1 MYAIKINNICKTY
14 KIYKK
19 PFQRVIDLMFNKK
32 NYTEYEAL
40 KNINLE
46 IEKGEAVGVLG
57 KNGAGKSTLLKI
69 ITGVVKPTSGSIDI
83 DGKISAILELNSGF
97 DQELTGYENIYIK
110 GAILGFSKEEIDN
123 KVDEIIKFAD
133 IGKYINQP
141 VRTYSSGM
149 KSRLGFAIAVNVDP
163 DILIVDEALSVGDD
177 IFKTKCLAKMTEF
190 VKNGKT
196 IFFVS
201 HSLFTIKSFC
211 TKCAWIKDGE
221 LIAYGK
227 TGEVVPKYETYLKEE
242 KAKQKAKI
250 KKSSSGEALERK
262 DYIGIE
268 KFKVGK
274 PKSKFKYN
282 EDINYEFI
290 YNVKKEMDGLRWSF
304 TVWDAEKKE
313 LYSSDKMGDSYAVD
327 NSLGKHK
334 LKVVLKDLNLLP
346 GNYYL
351 SGEIRDVSGI
361 LYVGYANKKKF
372 IITDDGYHGT
382 GTVYINHEAENYKV
396 EGNENE

>member
-1 MYAIKINNICKTY
+1 M
-14 KIYKK
+14 
-19 PFQRVIDLMFNKK
+19 
-32 NYTEYEAL
+32 
-40 KNINLE
+40 
-46 IEKGEAVGVLG
+46 
-57 KNGAGKSTLLKI
+57 LKI
-69 ITGVVKPTSGSIDI
+69 ITGVVKPTSGTIDI

-110 GAILGFSKEEIDN
+110 GAILGYSKEEIDS
-123 KVDEIIKFAD
+123 KIDEIIKFAD

-177 IFKTKCLAKMTEF
+177 IFKTKCLAKMTDF

-221 LIAYGK
+221 LITYGK
-227 TGEVVPKYETYLKEE
+227 TGEVVDNYETYLKEE
-242 KAKQKAKI
+242 KAKQKAEI
-250 KKSSSGEALERK
+250 KKASKEEALERK

-268 KFKVGK
+268 KFKFGK
-274 PKSKFKYN
+274 PKAQFNFN
-282 EDINYEFI
+282 ENVNYEFV
-290 YNVKKEMDGLRWSF
+290 YDVKKEMDGLKWSF

-313 LYSSDKMGDSYAVD
+313 LY
-327 NSLGKHK
+327 
-334 LKVVLKDLNLLP
+334 
-346 GNYYL
+346 
-351 SGEIRDVSGI
+351 
-361 LYVGYANKKKF
+361 F
-372 IITDDGYHGT
+372 
-382 GTVYINHEAENYKV
+382 
-396 EGNENE
+396 

>member
-1 MYAIKINNICKTY
+1 M
-14 KIYKK
+14 
-19 PFQRVIDLMFNKK
+19 
-32 NYTEYEAL
+32 
-40 KNINLE
+40 
-46 IEKGEAVGVLG
+46 
-57 KNGAGKSTLLKI
+57 LKI

-201 HSLFTIKSFC
+201 HSLFTIKSF
-211 TKCAWIKDGE
+211 
-221 LIAYGK
+221 
-227 TGEVVPKYETYLKEE
+227 
-242 KAKQKAKI
+242 
-250 KKSSSGEALERK
+250 
-262 DYIGIE
+262 
-268 KFKVGK
+268 
-274 PKSKFKYN
+274 
-282 EDINYEFI
+282 
-290 YNVKKEMDGLRWSF
+290 
-304 TVWDAEKKE
+304 
-313 LYSSDKMGDSYAVD
+313 
-327 NSLGKHK
+327 
-334 LKVVLKDLNLLP
+334 
-346 GNYYL
+346 
-351 SGEIRDVSGI
+351 
-361 LYVGYANKKKF
+361 
-372 IITDDGYHGT
+372 
-382 GTVYINHEAENYKV
+382 
-396 EGNENE
+396 

>member
-14 KIYKK
+14 RIYKK

-32 NYTEYEAL
+32 NYTEYKAL

-69 ITGVVKPTSGSIDI
+69 ITGVVKPTSGTIDI

-110 GAILGFSKEEIDN
+110 GAILGYSKEEIDN
-123 KVDEIIKFAD
+123 KIDEIIKFAD

-177 IFKTKCLAKMTEF
+177 IFRTKCLAKMTDF

-221 LIAYGK
+221 LITYGK
-227 TGEVVPKYETYLKEE
+227 TGEVVAKYETYLKEE
-242 KAKQKAKI
+242 KAKQKAEI
-250 KKSSSGEALERK
+250 KKASKEEALERK

-268 KFKVGK
+268 KFKFGK
-274 PKSKFKYN
+274 PKAQFNFN
-282 EDINYEFI
+282 ENVNYEFV
-290 YNVKKEMDGLRWSF
+290 YDVKKEMDGLKWSF

-313 LYSSDKMGDSYAVD
+313 LYSSDKMGDSYVVN

-334 LKVVLKDLNLLP
+334 LNVVLKDLNLLP

-351 SGEIRDVSGI
+351 SGEIRDISGI

-372 IITDDGYHGT
+372 IIKDEGYHGT
-382 GTVYINHEAENYKV
+382 GTLYINHEAENYKV

>member
-14 KIYKK
+14 RIYKK

-32 NYTEYEAL
+32 NYIEYKAL

-69 ITGVVKPTSGSIDI
+69 ITGVVKPTSGTIDI
-83 DGKISAILELNSGF
+83 NGKISAILELNSGF

-110 GAILGFSKEEIDN
+110 GAILGYSKEEIDN
-123 KVDEIIKFAD
+123 KIDEIIKFAD

-177 IFKTKCLAKMTEF
+177 IFRTKCLAKMTDF

-221 LIAYGK
+221 LITYGK
-227 TGEVVPKYETYLKEE
+227 TGEVVAKYETYLKEE
-242 KAKQKAKI
+242 KAKQKAEI
-250 KKSSSGEALERK
+250 KKASKEEALERK

-268 KFKVGK
+268 KFKFGK
-274 PKSKFKYN
+274 PKAQFNFN
-282 EDINYEFI
+282 ENVNYEFV
-290 YNVKKEMDGLRWSF
+290 YDVKKEMDGLKWSF

-313 LYSSDKMGDSYAVD
+313 LYSSDKMGDSYVVN

-334 LKVVLKDLNLLP
+334 LNVVLKDLNLLP

-351 SGEIRDVSGI
+351 SGEIRDISGI

-372 IITDDGYHGT
+372 IIKDEGYHGT
-382 GTVYINHEAENYKV
+382 GTLYINHEAENYKV

>member
-69 ITGVVKPTSGSIDI
+69 ITGVVKPTSGTIDI

-110 GAILGFSKEEIDN
+110 GAILGYSKEEMDN

-177 IFKTKCLAKMTEF
+177 IFRAKCLNKMSEF
-190 VKNGKT
+190 RKSGKT

-211 TKCAWIKDGE
+211 SKCIWIKDGE
-221 LIAYGK
+221 LMLFDDLNK
-227 TGEVVPKYETYLKEE
+227 VLPCYENYLKEE
-242 KAKQKAKI
+242 KAKEKEKN
-250 KKSSSGEALERK
+250 KKKNKNSKVLTHK
-262 DYIGIE
+262 DIIGVKKFE
-268 KFKVGK
+268 FKNKSNKFK
-274 PKSKFKYN
+274 FN
-282 EDINYEFI
+282 EDIEYKFEYE
-290 YNVKKEMDGLRWSF
+290 VKQKIEGLRWSF
-304 TVWDAEKKE
+304 TIRDIEKRE
-313 LYSSDKMGDSYAVD
+313 IYSTDKMGEDYKIKHEI
-327 NSLGKHK
+327 GKHTLSIK
-334 LKVVLKDLNLLP
+334 ISDLNLLP
-346 GNYYL
+346 GTYLL
-351 SGEIRDVSGI
+351 SGELREEAGI
-361 LYVGYANKKKF
+361 VYVGYSNKKEF
-372 IITDDGYHGT
+372 EIIPSEEYKGT
-382 GTVYINHEAENYKV
+382 GTVYMEHQVVENK
-396 EGNENE
+396 

>member
-1 MYAIKINNICKTY
+1 MYAIKINNISKTY
-14 KIYKK
+14 RIYKK

-32 NYTEYEAL
+32 NYTEYNAL

-69 ITGVVKPTSGSIDI
+69 ITGVVKPTGGSIDI
-83 DGKISAILELNSGF
+83 NGKISAILELNSGF
-97 DQELTGYENIYIK
+97 DQELTGYENIYVK
-110 GAILGFSKEEIDN
+110 GAILGYKKEEMDG

-177 IFKTKCLAKMTEF
+177 IFKTKCLAKMTDF
-190 VKNGKT
+190 IKKGKT

-201 HSLFTIKSFC
+201 HSLFTVKSFC

-221 LIAYGK
+221 LITYGK
-227 TGEVVPKYETYLKEE
+227 TGEVVSMYETYLKQE
-242 KAKQKAKI
+242 KAKQKAEI
-250 KKSSSGEALERK
+250 KKVSSDEALERK

-268 KFKVGK
+268 KFKFK
-274 PKSKFKYN
+274 NPKAIFSFN

-290 YNVKKEMDGLRWSF
+290 YNVKKRMDGLRWSF
-304 TVWDAEKKE
+304 TIWDAEKKE
-313 LYSSDKMGDSYAVD
+313 LYSSDKMGDSYIVE

-334 LKVVLKDLNLLP
+334 LKITLKDVELLP
-346 GNYYL
+346 GKYYL
-351 SGEIRDVSGI
+351 SGEIRDISGV
-361 LYVGYANKKKF
+361 LYVGYANKKEFTIKS
-372 IITDDGYHGT
+372 DKYYGS
-382 GTVYINHEAENYKV
+382 GTVYFKHEAVNYRV
-396 EGNENE
+396 EGMENG